1 MHRPIR
7 LPVTGLSVAT
17 AFVLAACSGTQPSA
31 PSMTASASTTATPS
45 ETASPSTA
53 ASGPIETS
61 GIFTFP
67 DGEEPAVTREL
78 TGIDEKYINPGAVID
93 DGETLHM
100 FANVFTGW
108 PGHVSMPHL
117 TSSDGATWTLASPEP
132 VLTSDDFPL
141 ADPGADVS
149 TGFIADDGTWVLIY
163 QTVTTGSPWVLG
175 LATAPGPDGPW
186 TVDPDPILEIGAA
199 GSWDAAGHS
208 WPSVVKTDDGY
219 QMFFTGFDKSRA
231 SGGIGAIGLATST
244 DGVTWTKR
252 DEPVL
257 TAEAEWEGGSLDRPR
272 AVVTPDGLL
281 MVYAGR
287 DLTDRGLAQS
297 SDGVSWER
305 QGDAPVLTDADLV
318 VAYNCWDAA
327 LVYRDGTLTYY
338 LEIGGTGSSGTQVY
352 RLTAELP

>member
-7 LPVTGLSVAT
+7 LPVTALSVA
-17 AFVLAACSGTQPSA
+17 AALVLAACGGAQQNAQSAASSPSGDV
-31 PSMTASASTTATPS
+31 SMS
-45 ETASPSTA
+45 EAASPTPA
-53 ASGPIETS
+53 PASVA
-61 GIFTFP
+61 FALA
-67 DGEEPAVTREL
+67 DGEEPVVTREL
-78 TGIDEKYINPGAVID
+78 TGIDENYINPGAVID

-117 TSSDGATWTLASPEP
+117 TSSDGATWTLAAPDP

-141 ADPGADVS
+141 ANPGADIS

-163 QTVTTGSPWVLG
+163 ETVAIGEPWVLG
-175 LATAPGPDGPW
+175 RATAPGPDGPW
-186 TVDPDPILEIGAA
+186 TIDPDPILEVGAE

-208 WPSVVKTDDGY
+208 WPSVVRTDDGY
-219 QMFFTGFDKSRA
+219 QMFFTGFDASRT
-231 SGGIGAIGLATST
+231 SGGVGVIGLATST

-257 TAEAEWEGGSLDRPR
+257 SGDADWEDGSLDRPR
-272 AVVTPDGLL
+272 VAVTPDGLV

-287 DLTDRGLAQS
+287 DLTDRGVAWSQ
-297 SDGVSWER
+297 DGIRWER
-305 QGDAPVLTDADLV
+305 DGEAPAITVDDLV
-318 VAYNCWDAA
+318 VATHCWDAA
-327 LVYRDGTLTYY
+327 LIYRDGTLTYY